1 MHLVFTKS
9 QAQESFTNS
18 STSQF
23 NDKNEH
29 ALFRELIQNA
39 LDAAQPNASAEV
51 KISHHT
57 VNTYEMPGLDDLQ
70 AALDAAREF
79 WDEDPQ
85 THKIVPRIQYALD
98 ENTLDL
104 LVITDNG
111 VGLNKDRMNDILHDG
126 ASRKDPSS
134 AGSYGNGHI
143 STFKF
148 SDLLYVLYV
157 GLSEEGTLIQWRCGG
172 DCGCADLI

>member
-57 VNTYEMPGLDDLQ
+57 VNTYEMPGLDDPRDFWTFNRVYAEFFTGPAPARSTVRSQLMV
-70 AALDAAREF
+70 DA
-79 WDEDPQ
+79 
-85 THKIVPRIQYALD
+85 KIEID
-98 ENTLDL
+98 
-104 LVITDNG
+104 VIAYKP
-111 VGLNKDRMNDILHDG
+111 V
-126 ASRKDPSS
+126 
-134 AGSYGNGHI
+134 
-143 STFKF
+143 
-148 SDLLYVLYV
+148 
-157 GLSEEGTLIQWRCGG
+157 
-172 DCGCADLI
+172 